1 MIFLPEKYN
10 DIDLSKEEKL
20 FINSV
25 KNKLDNTNI
34 VLLKIKAIKEAINNV
49 FILNQGACFI
59 ESIFIEDITMFNM
72 MINFIIQQH
81 NTKIN
86 KIKEK
91 LKTHRLFND
100 EYKNLNIFINYKY
113 YITKISE
120 EDVYNVIDDENTK
133 LFIKNNCIFKN
144 EITKNFRNKD
154 DIVKTLLGEEII
166 GEKIDKE
173 SKRLDTFIHIIS
185 PEYTIPIYDEVE
197 ARNMNDQ
204 INGIVR
210 RTLSDYDVNDN
221 SLDVKVFRLDTNQI
235 NIINS
240 IKPGHKLMLACAGS
254 GKSVLLIS
262 KCFKIA
268 SLHED
273 EDPKKNKRFLL
284 TCYNKN
290 LNDMYNWR
298 INTAGFRERNVD
310 SITFHKLCKSLL
322 DEIGSCYDPTDFDG
336 IFELARRK
344 LYDGSIKRR
353 YYGIFIDE
361 VQVFKPEW
369 YEFCY
374 DLLENKEN
382 DDYFFIVCGD
392 KSQDVADNMKK
403 GKAPWQGNDRLP
415 NFRGNSLRLE
425 TNYRNSIEIN
435 SYINRFTEIAKNYA
449 SKCNIQLKEDK
460 DYILRGISIRHGSE
474 PIILKSD
481 RNQEAQDVVDIIKDL
496 NENKGIELYDI
507 AVLFA
512 QRQYIN
518 QKYYIY
524 KWIKDKL
531 NEEGIDYSELAPPTD
546 EFRTS
551 YGYREGVTLCTVN
564 SALGLD
570 FKAVI
575 ICGLKPMGV
584 HLSSNTEKSLLDIDE
599 EKENDFIKNINTLY
613 TGCTRARDELA
624 IIVTEEESKSI
635 YSKIL
640 IEASNY
646 EGALEYERI

>member
-1 MIFLPEKYN
+1 MILLPEKYD
-10 DIDLSKEEKL
+10 DINLSKEEKL
-20 FINSV
+20 FINSI
-25 KNKLDNTNI
+25 KNKLDNNNI
-34 VLLKIKAIKEAINNV
+34 TLLKIKVIKEAINNIV
-49 FILNQGACFI
+49 ILRQGVCFI
-59 ESIFIEDITMFNM
+59 ESLCIEDIKMFSM
-72 MINFIIQQH
+72 MISFIIQQH
-81 NTKIN
+81 NTKVN

-100 EYKNLNIFINYKY
+100 ENKNLNIFINYKY
-113 YITKISE
+113 YMTNLNKDEI
-120 EDVYNVIDDENTK
+120 DNAIDDDIK
-133 LFIKNNCIFKN
+133 LFINNNFIFKS
-144 EITKNFRNKD
+144 EVTKNFRNQD
-154 DIVKTLLGEEII
+154 DIVKNLLGENIE
-166 GEKIDKE
+166 GEFIDKE

-185 PEYTIPIYDEVE
+185 PEYTIPIYDEVQ

-210 RTLSDYDVNDN
+210 RRLSDYEVKDN

-298 INTAGFRERNVD
+298 INIAGFRERNVD
-310 SITFHKLCKSLL
+310 SVTFHKLCKSLL
-322 DEIGSCYDPTDFDG
+322 DEIGACYDQNDFDG

-382 DDYFFIVCGD
+382 DDYFFVVCGD
-392 KSQDVADNMKK
+392 KSQDIADNMKK

-449 SKCNIQLKEDK
+449 SKYNIELKEDK
-460 DYILRGISIRHGSE
+460 DYILRGTAVRNGNDPKVI
-474 PIILKSD
+474 KSD
-481 RNQEAQDVVDIIKDL
+481 RYKEAQDVIDIIKDL

-512 QRQYIN
+512 QRQYKP
-518 QKYYIY
+518 QSYYVY

-531 NEEGIDYSELAPPTD
+531 NDEEIDYSELAPPVD

-551 YGYREGVTLCTVN
+551 YGYRQGVTLCTVN

-575 ICGLKPMGV
+575 ICGLKSMGV
-584 HLSSNTEKSLLDIDE
+584 HWSSNTEKSLLDIDE

-613 TGCTRARDELA
+613 TGCTRARDELY

-640 IEASNY
+640 IEASN
-646 EGALEYERI
+646 

>member
-1 MIFLPEKYN
+1 MILLPEKYN

-20 FINSV
+20 LINSV

-34 VLLKIKAIKEAINNV
+34 VLLRIKAIKEAINNV
-49 FILNQGACFI
+49 FILKEGACFI
-59 ESIFIEDITMFNM
+59 ESIFIDDIQMFSV
-72 MINFIIQQH
+72 MINFIMQQH
-81 NTKIN
+81 EIKLN

-91 LKTHRLFND
+91 LKIHRLFND
-100 EYKNLNIFINYKY
+100 ECKNLNIFINYKY
-113 YITKISE
+113 YMTKLNE
-120 EDVYNVIDDENTK
+120 EDLYNSIDDENIK
-133 LFIKNNCIFKN
+133 IFIRNNFIFKSN
-144 EITKNFRNKD
+144 ITKNFRTKE
-154 DIVKTLLGEEII
+154 DIISSLLDKENLMK
-166 GEKIDKE
+166 KIDQE
-173 SKRLDTFIHIIS
+173 SKRLDTFIHLIS
-185 PEYTIPIYDEVE
+185 PEYTIPIFDEVE

-210 RTLSDYDVNDN
+210 RNLSDYEVTND

-273 EDPKKNKRFLL
+273 EDPKKNKKFLL

-310 SITFHKLCKSLL
+310 SVTFHKLCKSLL
-322 DEIGSCYDPTDFDG
+322 DEIGACYDHTDFDG

-344 LYDGSIKRR
+344 LHDGSIKRR

-449 SKCNIQLKEDK
+449 EKFNIELKEDK
-460 DYILRGISIRHGSE
+460 DYILRGTAIRNGNE

-481 RNQEAQDVVDIIKDL
+481 RYREAEDVVNRIKDL

-507 AVLFA
+507 AILFA
-512 QRQYIN
+512 QRQYTN
-518 QKYYIY
+518 QKYYVY
-524 KWIKDKL
+524 DWVKKKL
-531 NEEGIDYSELAPPTD
+531 DENGIDYSELSPPG
-546 EFRTS
+546 EEIRTN
-551 YGYREGVTLCTVN
+551 YGYREGVTLCTIN

-584 HLSSNTEKSLLDIDE
+584 HLCSNTERSLLDIDE
-599 EKENDFIKNINTLY
+599 EKENDFRKNINTLY
-613 TGCTRARDELA
+613 TGCTRARDELE

-640 IEASNY
+640 IEASDY
-646 EGALEYERI
+646 EGALEYERA

>member
-1 MIFLPEKYN
+1 MILIPDKYN

-20 FINSV
+20 LVNSI
-25 KNKLDNTNI
+25 KNKLDNTNLF
-34 VLLKIKAIKEAINNV
+34 LLKVKPIKEAINNIVV
-49 FILNQGACFI
+49 FNKGACFI
-59 ESIFIEDITMFNM
+59 ESIDIDNIDMFNM
-72 MINFIIQQH
+72 IITFIIQQH
-81 NTKIN
+81 DVKVN

-91 LKTHRLFND
+91 LLTHRLFNN
-100 EYKNLNIFINYKY
+100 ESRKLNVFINYKY
-113 YITKISE
+113 YITKLTRDEIYKS
-120 EDVYNVIDDENTK
+120 IHDENLKT
-133 LFIKNNCIFKN
+133 FIDNNFIFRD
-144 EITKNFRNKD
+144 EITKNFRTKGNIIKQLLAEN
-154 DIVKTLLGEEII
+154 IVGES
-166 GEKIDKE
+166 IDQE

-197 ARNMNDQ
+197 SKNMRDQ
-204 INGIVR
+204 INGVVR
-210 RTLSDYDVNDN
+210 RSLSDYEVKGD
-221 SLDVKVFRLDTNQI
+221 SLDVKVFRLDSNQI

-273 EDPKKNKRFLL
+273 EDQEKNKKFLL

-310 SITFHKLCKSLL
+310 SVTFHKLCKSLL
-322 DEIGSCYDPTDFDG
+322 DEIGAYYDQTDFDG
-336 IFELARRK
+336 IFELAKRK
-344 LYDGSIKRR
+344 LYDGTIKRR

-374 DLLENKEN
+374 DLLENKTN
-382 DDYFFIVCGD
+382 DDYFFVVCGD
-392 KSQDVADNMKK
+392 KSQDIADNMKK

-415 NFRGNSLRLE
+415 NFRGNSIRLE
-425 TNYRNSIEIN
+425 TNYRNSVQIN

-449 SKCNIQLKEDK
+449 SKYNIELKEDK
-460 DYILRGISIRHGSE
+460 DYILRGTAVRNGSK

-481 RNQEAQDVVDIIKDL
+481 RYKEARHIVDMIKDL

-507 AVLFA
+507 AVLFG
-512 QRQYIN
+512 QRQYRN
-518 QKYYIY
+518 QGYFIY
-524 KWIKDKL
+524 NWVKDKL
-531 NEEGIDYSELAPPTD
+531 EEEEIDYSELAPPVGED
-546 EFRTS
+546 RTS
-551 YGYREGVTLCTVN
+551 YGYRQGVTLCTVN

-575 ICGLKPMGV
+575 MCGLKPMGA
-584 HLSSNTEKSLLDIDE
+584 HLCSNTEQSLLDVDEDRID
-599 EKENDFIKNINTLY
+599 DFIKNINTLY

-624 IIVTEEESKSI
+624 IVITEKESKSI

-640 IEASNY
+640 IEASKH
-646 EGALEYERI
+646 EGVLEYERA